1 VIEPSAGFGGVIVQ
15 RRRLIVL
22 AFGLALGLF
31 AAWERPAAQ
40 TAERER
46 FWPEWRGPYASGV
59 SRTANPPIEWSESK
73 NVRWKVPIP
82 GRGSASPVVWGNRL
96 FLLTAVPVGLSGD
109 AQHAPRGGLT
119 PRGVHRFVVLAID
132 RTTGK
137 TLWERVAREQ
147 EPHEASHTDN
157 GTWASSSALTD
168 GERVYAY
175 FESFGLYAY
184 DMNGTLI
191 WEKDLGDKRMRN
203 EFGEGSTPAL
213 HGNTLVIVWDH
224 LNGDGSYI
232 VALDKRDGKELW
244 RVARDEI
251 DTWATPLVL
260 DVNGRAQVIV
270 PAMNRIRSYDLATG
284 AVVWEGDGLTMN
296 AIPSPVHENGLVV
309 LMSGFRGNDLRVVRV
324 ADAKGVIDGT
334 SAVLWS
340 FDRDTPYVPSPL
352 LLDGILYF
360 LKTNS
365 GILSAFD
372 VTSGKPHYQNQR
384 LDGVPNVFASPV
396 AVPGRVYV
404 PGREGTT
411 AVIKAGPTF
420 EQLATNVLD
429 DAFDASPA
437 LVENTI
443 YMRGLKHLYAIGQ

>member
-1 VIEPSAGFGGVIVQ
+1 
-15 RRRLIVL
+15 LL
-22 AFGLALGLF
+22 AAVG
-31 AAWERPAAQ
+31 RPAAQ
-40 TAERER
+40 APAARDR
-46 FWPEWRGPYASGV
+46 YWPEWRGPSASGV
-59 SRTANPPIEWSESK
+59 SRTATPPVEWSETK
-73 NVRWKVPIP
+73 NIRWKVPIP
-82 GRGSASPVVWGNRL
+82 GRGSASPVVWGDRL
-96 FLLTAVPVGLSGD
+96 FLLTAVPVGVSGD

-119 PRGVHRFVVLAID
+119 PRGTHRFVVLAID
-132 RTTGK
+132 RQTGK
-137 TLWERVAREQ
+137 TVWERVAHEQ

-157 GTWASSSALTD
+157 GTWASSSAITD

-184 DMNGTLI
+184 DMNGTLA
-191 WEKDLGDKRMRN
+191 WQKDLGDKRMRN

-213 HGNTLVIVWDH
+213 YGNTLVIVWDH
-224 LNGDGSYI
+224 LNGDGSFI
-232 VALDKRDGKELW
+232 IALDRRDGKELW
-244 RVARDEI
+244 RVPRDEI
-251 DTWATPLVL
+251 DTWATPLIL
-260 DVNGRAQVIV
+260 NVNGRPQVIV

-284 AVVWEGDGLTMN
+284 DVVWEGDGLTMN
-296 AIPSPVHENGLVV
+296 AIPSPVHEDGLVV

-324 ADAKGVIDGT
+324 ADAKGNIDGT
-334 SAVLWS
+334 SAVIWS
-340 FDRDTPYVPSPL
+340 LDRDTPYVPSPL

-372 VTSGKPHYQNQR
+372 VKTGKPHYQNQR
-384 LDGVPNVFASPV
+384 LEGVPNVFASPV
-396 AVPGRVYV
+396 AAAGRVYI

-411 AVIKAGPTF
+411 AVVKAGATF

-443 YMRGLKHLYAIGQ
+443 YLRGLKHLYAIGE